1 MSEFEPRTEV
11 EKEELGLYLEQKN
24 QEKES
29 NLDRLGKIAFRLVVI
44 GLISVAVIQII
55 ITIQIK

>member
-11 EKEELGLYLEQKN
+11 EKEELGLYQEQKH

-29 NLDRLGKIAFRLVVI
+29 NLDRLGKIACYIVI
-44 GLISVAVIQII
+44 LGLITAII
-55 ITIQIK
+55 FQLNK